1 MKKYLLIIAVIIFT
15 ACESIPDY
23 DDLSSEFVV
32 STNLDDNAVFS
43 DYKTFYI
50 SDTVVNLGGEDADSL
65 WIDDDAKQLVKRVKD
80 NMAARGYTYVQRHQH
95 PDLGMQMGAVN
106 VLNINIYPGWWG
118 GYPGWGWYPWGYY
131 PYYYPWTTVYTYNTG
146 TIILDTYDVKNADDT
161 GTYRAVWN
169 ITSFG
174 ALGSD
179 SVNLQRGENSIDQ
192 GFEQSPYIQAN

>member
-1 MKKYLLIIAVIIFT
+1 
-15 ACESIPDY
+15 
-23 DDLSSEFVV
+23 
-32 STNLDDNAVFS
+32 
-43 DYKTFYI
+43 
-50 SDTVVNLGGEDADSL
+50 
-65 WIDDDAKQLVKRVKD
+65 
-80 NMAARGYTYVQRHQH
+80 
-95 PDLGMQMGAVN
+95 
-106 VLNINIYPGWWG
+106 
-118 GYPGWGWYPWGYY
+118 
-131 PYYYPWTTVYTYNTG
+131 VYTYNTG